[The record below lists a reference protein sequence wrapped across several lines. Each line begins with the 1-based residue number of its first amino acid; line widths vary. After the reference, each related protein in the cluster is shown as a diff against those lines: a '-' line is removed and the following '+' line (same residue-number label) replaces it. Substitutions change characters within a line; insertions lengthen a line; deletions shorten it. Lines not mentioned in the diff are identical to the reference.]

1 MKFEKK
7 VEIAKKRGYELITKE
22 ELAKRIGE
30 DLWIACGCL
39 QCGIASGE
47 KDFTEILYVI
57 FPENYDEREAQRLF
71 GVMGGSIKY
80 GIIAKC
86 KYCGHSEVYTDW

>member
-7 VEIAKKRGYELITKE
+7 VEIAKKRGYALLTKE
-22 ELAKRIGE
+22 ELAKRIDE
-30 DLWIACGCL
+30 DLWIAFGCV
-39 QCGIASGE
+39 QCGRAYGE

-57 FPENYDEREAQRLF
+57 LPENYDEREAVELF
-71 GVMGGSIKY
+71 NLSHGSIPY

-86 KYCGHSEVYTDW
+86 KYCGHSDVFCKV

>member
-47 KDFTEILYVI
+47 KDFRNTICY
-57 FPENYDEREAQRLF
+57 F
-71 GVMGGSIKY
+71 S
-80 GIIAKC
+80 
-86 KYCGHSEVYTDW
+86 